1 MRFGRLPDHGQRWA
15 GRRFLEVGAGV
26 ARPAARHEAWL
37 VAAVVLA
44 WVTALIAAPGAA
56 LVVSDIGLP
65 AASILAGI
73 AWLRAGVTWPEEY
86 VRSARLMAASLLCWS
101 FGAVVWGV
109 LELTVEATPF
119 PSLAD
124 AGYLASIPLACGA
137 LLSLPVPPQPFGR
150 LRAVLDGLVLAG
162 STLLVGWVLVLS
174 PVRAHS
180 QEPVA
185 ELISLIYPLGDLVLV
200 AVALSVLSRG
210 LRHGGSTG
218 VVGRVG
224 TGVMAMAFADASFAY
239 LVSTGS
245 YRSGLLV
252 DAGWMVGLAL
262 LYLAARQPPRPMST
276 AVEPPYRSAAALPY
290 LAVLLA
296 VVAVCVQ
303 RVQIGHNDALVFSV
317 LLATLSLLAARQY
330 LSMLTQHAWIRALEQ
345 RVQERTAELQD
356 STARLRTSEAR
367 FRSLVQ
373 NSSDV
378 IVLLDDQGVLT
389 YVTPSVQ
396 RALGYEPDLLLG
408 APAGTLVRSEQRAA
422 FHRTLQQARH
432 PGCGPVT
439 IELDLLHS
447 GGSYRH
453 FAVSITDLLE
463 DPAVGA
469 VVLNGWD
476 VTVRRQL
483 EQQLTHQAFH
493 DALTGLPNRALLHQ
507 KLDDALASRSKG
519 RGVAVLYLDLDGFK
533 AVNDTLGHHVGDEL
547 LQAMSERL
555 LSCVR
560 PSDTVAR
567 LGGDEFAV
575 LVPDV
580 TGEPEA
586 AALAGRITTLLSQ
599 PYRLQGQDVFVA
611 SSVGLALT
619 PNDGSPTTATALL
632 GDADLAMYQAK
643 QQRLGGYQRYQ
654 PAMRTTIS
662 ERVTLESELRH
673 ALRRDELVLHFQPT
687 LDVATG
693 RWVGAEALVRWQHP
707 TRGLLAPDAFIA
719 LAEQSSLII
728 DLGRWVLD
736 QACRT
741 LSDWQRVRSD
751 PTLPFMAVNV
761 SGRHLRHPDIVQ
773 DVAAALLRHDVPPDR
788 LVLEITETVLVEHTA
803 EMLLTLHELK
813 QLGVQIALDDFG
825 TGYSSLSYLHKFPVD
840 VLKVDR
846 SFVHDWNQQAG
857 ELITTIIRLGHTL
870 GLHTVAEGVESAEQ
884 LRLLRDLGCEHAQG
898 YLLSRPLPAAE
909 LIAFTGPSTVLLPE
923 RETAGAGRP

>member
-1 MRFGRLPDHGQRWA
+1 MLV
-15 GRRFLEVGAGV
+15 LGAGV
-26 ARPAARHEAWL
+26 ARRAVRHEVWL

-56 LVVSDIGLP
+56 LVVSDLGLP
-65 AASILAGI
+65 TASTLSGI
-73 AWLRAGVTWPEEY
+73 AWLRASVTWPGEY
-86 VRSARLMAASLLCWS
+86 VRSARLMAASLICWS

-109 LELTVEATPF
+109 LELTVQMTPF

-124 AGYLASIPLACGA
+124 AGYLASIPFACGA
-137 LLSLPVPPQPFGR
+137 LLALPVPPQPFGR

-174 PVRAHS
+174 PVRAHP

-185 ELISLIYPLGDLVLV
+185 DLISLTYPLGDLVLV
-200 AVALSVLSRG
+200 AIALSVLSRG
-210 LRHGGSTG
+210 LRHGAPTG
-218 VVGRVG
+218 VVGHVG
-224 TGVMAMAFADASFAY
+224 TGVLAMAFADASFAY
-239 LVSTGS
+239 LVATGS

-262 LYLAARQPPRPMST
+262 LYLAARQRPRPWST
-276 AVEPPYRSAAALPY
+276 AVEVPYRSAAALPY

-296 VVAVCVQ
+296 VVAACVQ
-303 RVQIGHNDALVFSV
+303 RVRIGHNDFLVFSV

-330 LSMLTQHAWIRALEQ
+330 LSTLTQHAWIRALEQ

-356 STARLRTSEAR
+356 STARLRGSEAR

-378 IVLLDDQGVLT
+378 IVLLDDRGELT
-389 YVTPSVQ
+389 YVTPSVK
-396 RALGYEPDLLLG
+396 RALGYEPNLLLG
-408 APAGTLVRSEQRAA
+408 APADTLVRREQRAV
-422 FHRTLQQARH
+422 FHSTLQQAGQ
-432 PGCGPVT
+432 PGRGPVT
-439 IELDLLHS
+439 IELDLLHRD
-447 GGSYRH
+447 GSYRH
-453 FAVSITDLLE
+453 FAVSVTDLLD

-483 EQQLTHQAFH
+483 EQQLTHQAYH

-507 KLDDALASRSKG
+507 RLDHALAHRLRG

-547 LQAMSERL
+547 LQAVSQRL

-575 LVPDV
+575 LVPHL

-586 AALAGRITTLLSQ
+586 LALAGRITTLLSQ

-619 PNDGSPTTATALL
+619 PDDGSATTATVLL
-632 GDADLAMYQAK
+632 GDADLAMYRAK

-654 PAMRTTIS
+654 PAMRTTMRD
-662 ERVTLESELRH
+662 RVTLESELRH

-687 LDVATG
+687 MDVATG
-693 RWVGAEALVRWQHP
+693 RLVGAEALVRWQHP
-707 TRGLLAPDAFIA
+707 TRGLLTPDAFIA
-719 LAEQSSLII
+719 LAEQSSIVI
-728 DLGRWVLD
+728 ELGRWVLD

-741 LSDWQRVRSD
+741 FSDWQRARPD
-751 PTLPFMAVNV
+751 LTPPFIAVNV

-773 DVAAALLRHDVPPDR
+773 DVAAALLRHGVPPDR
-788 LVLEITETVLVEHTA
+788 LVLEITETVLVEHTN
-803 EMLLTLHELK
+803 ETLGTLQELK
-813 QLGVQIALDDFG
+813 QLGVQVALDDFG

-857 ELITTIIRLGHTL
+857 ELITAIIRLGHTL

-884 LRLLRDLGCEHAQG
+884 LRLLRDIGCEHAQG

-909 LIAFTGPSTVLLPE
+909 LITFTGRPTAPPE
-923 RETAGAGRP
+923 RQTAGAAHG